1 MTALRLFILFVA
13 INFFT
18 QAQVVETDSV
28 DRRVPLD
35 VLVQEQQDSSL
46 FDVDYSVKKYIS
58 SLKSIQN
65 QKNSIKPFSD
75 SSLLE
80 KVKLLSRIKPEGNLL
95 IGFDH
100 GLLLGY
106 IDTSNVNPIS
116 VLRSEGDLGLNAMG
130 LPLRFSYNYSSFRNP
145 LGVNNFMRFS
155 LDTEKIRKIVF
166 KILY

>member
-1 MTALRLFILFVA
+1 MTALRLFILFLIVDFCA
-13 INFFT
+13 LS
-18 QAQVVETDSV
+18 QVLKTDSLN
-28 DRRVPLD
+28 RGVPFNLM
-35 VLVQEQQDSSL
+35 VQEQQDSSL
-46 FDVDYSVKKYIS
+46 FDLDYSVKKYIS
-58 SLKSIQN
+58 SLNSIQN
-65 QKNSIKPFSD
+65 QKNSIKPFVD

-80 KVKLLSRIKPEGNLL
+80 KVKLLSRIKLEGNLL

-155 LDTEKIRKIVF
+155 LDTEKSPC
-166 KILY
+166 